1 MSPTDPPASASG
13 SGPERP
19 NLERPGPDHR
29 VPPPRESAREAYRRQ
44 RQQAATSRRVSR
56 ATYAQL
62 RAGIRDGSIAPEQR
76 LHENDLVATFAA
88 NRNAIRRALQM
99 LARDGLVERHTR
111 TGTTVASSIVTFSA
125 VGVLPLAGAAGLR
138 VVEIDQD
145 VIPMPPALAARM
157 GSDSP
162 QVLAYSQLGLFGGL
176 PLYVRSGYAPA
187 FAADPRFFDQ
197 VADSD
202 RDFRPM
208 EVAFRRLFG
217 VGLGAVEG
225 AVEWAPAEASLARP
239 LKLAPGSPLLVR
251 EMLMVDEHGQ
261 GREFSVTYFRGDRVS
276 LSYEEQWPLAG

>member
-1 MSPTDPPASASG
+1 MSPTDPPASD
-13 SGPERP
+13 
-19 NLERPGPDHR
+19 PGPDASHPSRPVSGSR
-29 VPPPRESAREAYRRQ
+29 VPPPSESAREAYRRQ

-99 LARDGLVERHTR
+99 LAQDGLVERHTR
-111 TGTTVASSIVTFSA
+111 TGTMVASSIVTFSA
-125 VGVLPLAGAAGLR
+125 VGVLPLAGVSDLR

-187 FAADPRFFDQ
+187 FAADPRFFAS
-197 VADSD
+197 VEESD

-225 AVEWAPAEASLARP
+225 AVEWAPAEASLARL
-239 LKLAPGSPLLVR
+239 LKLATGSPLLVR
-251 EMLMVDEHGQ
+251 EMLMIDEHGQ

-276 LSYEEQWPLAG
+276 LSYAEQGPLAG

>member
-1 MSPTDPPASASG
+1 MSPNDPPDASG
-13 SGPERP
+13 YGPE
-19 NLERPGPDHR
+19 GKI
-29 VPPPRESAREAYRRQ
+29 PPQRESAREAYRRQ

-99 LARDGLVERHTR
+99 LAKDGLVERHTR

-125 VGVLPLAGAAGLR
+125 IGVLPLAGVDDLR
-138 VVEIDQD
+138 VVEVDQD

-162 QVLAYSQLGLFGGL
+162 QVLAYSQLGLSGDL
-176 PLYVRSGYAPA
+176 PLYVRSGYAPSL
-187 FAADPRFFDQ
+187 AAGPHFFDQ
-197 VADSD
+197 VEESD
-202 RDFRPM
+202 RDLRPM

-217 VGLGAVEG
+217 AGLGAVEG
-225 AVEWAPAEASLARP
+225 AVEWAPAEASLGRL
-239 LKLAPGSPLLVR
+239 LKLAAGSPLLMR
-251 EMLMVDEHGQ
+251 EMLLVDEYGR

-276 LSYEEQWPLAG
+276 LSYEEQWPMAG

>member
-1 MSPTDPPASASG
+1 MSPNDPPAAPG
-13 SGPERP
+13 HGPE
-19 NLERPGPDHR
+19 GKI
-29 VPPPRESAREAYRRQ
+29 PPPRESAREAYRRQ

-99 LARDGLVERHTR
+99 LAKDGLVERHTR
-111 TGTTVASSIVTFSA
+111 TGTTVASPIVTFSA
-125 VGVLPLAGAAGLR
+125 IGILPLAGIGDLR

-162 QVLAYSQLGLFGGL
+162 QVLAYSQLGLSATC
-176 PLYVRSGYAPA
+176 PCTC
-187 FAADPRFFDQ
+187 DPVTHRGSRPHFFDQ
-197 VADSD
+197 VEESD
-202 RDFRPM
+202 RDLRPM

-225 AVEWAPAEASLARP
+225 VVEWAPAEASLAKL
-239 LKLAPGSPLLVR
+239 LKLAAGSPLLIR
-251 EMLMVDEHGQ
+251 EMLLADEHGR

-276 LSYEEQWPLAG
+276 LSYEERWPMAG

>member
-1 MSPTDPPASASG
+1 MSPTDPPAASG
-13 SGPERP
+13 HGPEGRI
-19 NLERPGPDHR
+19 
-29 VPPPRESAREAYRRQ
+29 PPPRESAREAYRRQ

-99 LARDGLVERHTR
+99 LAQDGLVERHTR
-111 TGTTVASSIVTFSA
+111 TGTTVASPIVTFSA
-125 VGVLPLAGAAGLR
+125 TGILPLGGIDDLR

-162 QVLAYSQLGLFGGL
+162 QVLAYSQLGLIGDL
-176 PLYVRSGYAPA
+176 PLYVRSGYAPR
-187 FAADPRFFDQ
+187 FAAGPHYFDH
-197 VADSD
+197 VEEGD
-202 RDFRPM
+202 RDLRPM

-217 VGLGAVEG
+217 VGLGVVEG
-225 AVEWAPAEASLARP
+225 VVEWAPAEASLAKL
-239 LKLAPGSPLLVR
+239 LKLAAGSPLLIR
-251 EMLMVDEHGQ
+251 EMLLADEHGRA
-261 GREFSVTYFRGDRVS
+261 REFSVTYFRGDRVS
-276 LSYEEQWPLAG
+276 LSYEEQWPMAG

>member
-1 MSPTDPPASASG
+1 MTGQTGCRMAPIDPMDQP
-13 SGPERP
+13 R
-19 NLERPGPDHR
+19 
-29 VPPPRESAREAYRRQ
+29 RESAREAYRRQ

-62 RAGIRDGSIAPEQR
+62 RAGIRDGSITPEQR

-99 LARDGLVERHTR
+99 LAQDGLVERHTR

-125 VGVLPLAGAAGLR
+125 IGVLPLAGVEDLR

-162 QVLAYSQLGLFGGL
+162 QVLAYSQLGVSADL
-176 PLYVRSGYAPA
+176 PLYVRSGYAPRLA
-187 FAADPRFFDQ
+187 SGSRFFDR
-197 VADSD
+197 VEAND
-202 RDFRPM
+202 RDLRPM

-225 AVEWAPAEASLARP
+225 AVEWAPAGASLGR
-239 LKLAPGSPLLVR
+239 LLNLAAGSPLLVR
-251 EMLMVDEHGQ
+251 EMLLVDEHGR

-276 LSYEEQWPLAG
+276 LSYEERWPAA